1 MFKWIALLAGSI
13 FLGCWIGMIPS
24 PWQKVSYKDIATQRE
39 NLRRLRSN
47 TFKLI
52 SIRAPKEPRVFV
64 EEGDNVTIK
73 VICQDLETG
82 KVLFSSFDESGE
94 DITAQA
100 GLKQFLPGLDKAILK
115 MSLGEIV
122 EVTLSADLAFG
133 QRGFMAWNVLPFTD
147 VLFEIQLTK
156 VVKLSSTPLIAGEQ
170 KTEEIQNTKDSDE
183 DRSKK
188 EEVRETVVNVDGQTS

>member
-13 FLGCWIGMIPS
+13 ILGCWIGMIPS

-39 NLRRLRSN
+39 NLRRLRNN

-52 SIRAPKEPRVFV
+52 SIRAPKEPRVSV

-82 KVLFSSFDESGE
+82 QVLFSSFDEPGE

-170 KTEEIQNTKDSDE
+170 KPEEIQNTKDSE

-188 EEVRETVVNVDGQTS
+188 EEVRETVVSVDGQTS